1 MEAEVFEY
9 MVEEMFGHSG
19 RVYSFRARDEN
30 YPLCKAMVDH
40 DH

>member
-9 MVEEMFGHSG
+9 MVKKMFGYPG
-19 RVYSFRARDEN
+19 GIYGFGARDEN
-30 YPLCKAMVDH
+30 HPLCKAVVDH